1 MRDIFPIRNICGLYG
16 IMMNYSNHGY
26 IEALYTPSILM
37 WRYKRHVYSV
47 YFKDPR
53 TPGLLVT
60 PVSIWHDPFTST
72 FEVRLAYIWDMHL
85 RLEWY
90 ASNIVY
96 LCIYKC
102 DYIYIYIYIYYNIYV
117 TIASHPQNGSMTIR
131 PMAPP
136 TSVGRLA
143 DQLRTLRRRLRQGHG
158 KACCR
163 DMAIVGLFNIYST

>member
-1 MRDIFPIRNICGLYG
+1 MESWWTTVTMDILRHCILRPFSCGDTKD
-16 IMMNYSNHGY
+16 M
-26 IEALYTPSILM
+26 SIL
-37 WRYKRHVYSV
+37 YISK
-47 YFKDPR
+47 

-102 DYIYIYIYIYYNIYV
+102 DDIYIYIYIHIYIYTYIYIYIIYIYYIIYIILYICNHSIPSPKWV
-117 TIASHPQNGSMTIR
+117 NDHPT
-131 PMAPP
+131 APP
-136 TSVGRLA
+136 TSGRLA
-143 DQLRTLRRRLRQGHG
+143 DQLRTLRRRLS
-158 KACCR
+158 CR

>member
-1 MRDIFPIRNICGLYG
+1 
-16 IMMNYSNHGY
+16 MNYSNHGY

-96 LCIYKC
+96 LCNYKC
-102 DYIYIYIYIYYNIYV
+102 DYIYIYIYIYIIIYICNHSIPSPKWVNDHPTNGTPNIC
-117 TIASHPQNGSMTIR
+117 GS
-131 PMAPP
+131 PCGPAPHSAP
-136 TSVGRLA
+136 ATQAG
-143 DQLRTLRRRLRQGHG
+143 TWQGMLSWHG
-158 KACCR
+158 NSWL
-163 DMAIVGLFNIYST
+163 IQHLFNIKAVGFVQLEI